1 MSLIE
6 ILHSPSADITQTVA
20 SKGLRVRPVTVV
32 VVDSVR
38 VRQDSSVEPG
48 LSDDTN
54 TATHCMVASSVNN
67 RVPFW
72 VVESTAGSVR

>member
-1 MSLIE
+1 MDHTKSQR
-6 ILHSPSADITQTVA
+6 HSPSLSGTTQIVA
-20 SKGLRVRPVTVV
+20 VDGLRVRPGTVV

-48 LSDDTN
+48 VTDDTD
-54 TATHCMVASSVNN
+54 TATHCMMASSVNN

-72 VVESTAGSVR
+72 VIESTVV